1 MDISKVGS
9 PRERAERKENH
20 VGTRTSR
27 YHRLASLLTLIV
39 VLVAAVAA
47 TATASQ
53 GATTVVVP
61 KAYTAAQWAQV
72 IAKAKQEGSVT
83 IYSSQHPVLLAE
95 MGKRFKEKYG
105 ITVNVNRQVDGVI
118 VTQVTAEH
126 STGNA
131 VADVW
136 VSASKPHVL
145 GSLRNGWVV
154 QAQGPDFFKKRY
166 DRTRFAKPG
175 KAWAVGTAV
184 LGIGWNTKLFPQ
196 GIKDYPGFL
205 NPALQGKIG
214 IPDPNVA
221 PAFVD
226 FYLWLEQTYG
236 ASFLTRLA
244 ALKPRIYVSTLPM
257 QQAVTSGELSAS
269 ILTPATTIDLKAQGA
284 PVDFAIPPKG
294 AWNAVWF
301 GMVLKQS
308 KHPNAAQLLANFMV
322 TPEGQA
328 LVHKR
333 YGSVLQGVP
342 DTFWVPFRI
351 QKLSD
356 LTPAKI
362 KAFQERWK
370 SLFT

>member
-1 MDISKVGS
+1 MG
-9 PRERAERKENH
+9 R
-20 VGTRTSR
+20 RTSSR
-27 YHRLASLLTLIV
+27 TRIAALLALVVALLAT
-39 VLVAAVAA
+39 VAGTAA
-47 TATASQ
+47 ASQ
-53 GATTVVVP
+53 SAQTAAGAVVP
-61 KAYTAAQWAQV
+61 KAYTAKQWAQV
-72 IAKAKQEGSVT
+72 IAKAKQEGSVN
-83 IYSSQHPVLLAE
+83 IYSSQHPVLLAD

-131 VADVW
+131 VADLW

-145 GSLRNGWVV
+145 GALKNGWVV
-154 QAQGPDFFKKRY
+154 QAQGPDFFKARY
-166 DRTRFAKPG
+166 DRAKFAKPG

-184 LGIGWNTKLFPQ
+184 LAIGWNSKLFPQ
-196 GIKDYPGFL
+196 GIRDYPGFL
-205 NPALQGKIG
+205 NPALQGRIG

-236 ASFLTRLA
+236 ANYLTRLA
-244 ALKPRIYVSTLPM
+244 ALNPRIYVSTLPM
-257 QQAVTSGELSAS
+257 QQAVTSGELAAS

-333 YGSVLQGVP
+333 YGSVLKGVP
-342 DTFWVPFRI
+342 GTFWVPFRQ

-362 KAFQERWK
+362 KAFQDRWK
-370 SLFT
+370 ALFT

>member
-1 MDISKVGS
+1 VGARS
-9 PRERAERKENH
+9 S
-20 VGTRTSR
+20 SR
-27 YHRLASLLTLIV
+27 HHRLTALLTLTV
-39 VLVAAVAA
+39 ALVAVVAGTASASQSASSAVAPKPA
-47 TATASQ
+47 TA
-53 GATTVVVP
+53 
-61 KAYTAAQWAQV
+61 KQWAQV
-72 IAKAKQEGSVT
+72 IAKAKQEGSVN
-83 IYSSQHPVLLAE
+83 IYSSQHPVLLAD

-131 VADVW
+131 VADLW

-145 GSLRNGWVV
+145 GALKNGWVV
-154 QAQGPDFFKKRY
+154 QTTGPDFFKARY
-166 DRTRFAKPG
+166 DRSKFAKPG

-184 LGIGWNTKLFPQ
+184 LAIGWNSKLFPQ

-205 NPALQGKIG
+205 NSALQGRIG

-226 FYLWLEQTYG
+226 FYLWLEQNYG
-236 ASFLTRLA
+236 ANFLTRLA

-294 AWNAVWF
+294 AWNAIWY

-308 KHPNAAQLLANFMV
+308 KHPNAAQLLADFMV

-333 YGSVLQGVP
+333 YGSVLQNVP
-342 DTFWVPFRI
+342 GTFWVPFRQ